1 MLSLYELKI
10 FDTVAQAGSF
20 SAAAQAMFLTQSSI
34 SQHIDN
40 LEKQLGVRLFERG
53 NRGVSVTTEGK
64 KLERY
69 SRQLLKLAADAEREV
84 TRVANLENGHLRI
97 GATVHTAGYMLP
109 EWLQKLQGV
118 YPNIKVSLVTDSEE
132 NLIGDLA
139 LGSLDLGF
147 TEEDLSVIPGDIR
160 SVTVRDS
167 ELFVMVGGGHPWF
180 SRTQITLPELNGQ
193 SMIAF
198 PPNSAYR
205 RWLDHF
211 FAAQAVAPAIT
222 AEYGEPEA
230 IKRLVGAGQH
240 FAMLPGCVLVDEGER
255 QKLHMLPVTGMHII
269 RPVKLIWRSSIPIS
283 PVAKAFIDILAR
295 EYRNLNTIQF

>member
-10 FDTVAQAGSF
+10 FNTVAQAGSF

-40 LEKQLGVRLFERG
+40 LEKQLGVQLFERG
-53 NRGVSVTTEGK
+53 NRGVSLTAEGK

-69 SRQLLKLAADAEREV
+69 SKQLLKLAAEAEREL

-97 GATVHTAGYMLP
+97 GATIHTAGYMLP

-118 YPNIKVSLVTDSEE
+118 YPNIKVSLLTDSEQ
-132 NLIGDLA
+132 NLINDLA

-147 TEEDLSVIPGDIR
+147 TEDDLPAIPRDIR

-167 ELFVMVGGGHPWF
+167 ELFIMVGGGHPWF
-180 SRTQITLPELNGQ
+180 SRTQITLPELDGQ

-198 PPNSAYR
+198 PHNSAYR
-205 RWLDHF
+205 RWLDRF
-211 FAAQAVAPAIT
+211 FAEQAVAPAIT

-230 IKRLVGAGQH
+230 IKRLVSAGKH
-240 FAMLPGCVLVDEGER
+240 FAMLPGCVLVGETER
-255 QKLHMLPVTGMHII
+255 HKLHMLPVAGMHII
-269 RPVKLIWRSSIPIS
+269 RPVKLLWRSSIPIS
-283 PVAKAFIDILAR
+283 PVAKAFLDILAR
-295 EYRNLNTIQF
+295 EYHNLNTIQF